1 MNTPSRK
8 DRRIGQRRWVQ
19 TVGLVGALTIGP
31 IGTYAKSLN
40 FKDIQI
46 FSVSRVR
53 SISGF
58 ALTPGKLH
66 YVTAGQPY
74 LFSAGIDL
82 KAPYPDLVV
91 RGVQETDF
99 SADRWSYTPR
109 LSIFHAR
116 TLSPHP
122 LSSSSVVAVDGR
134 FLRLRQIDLANKSE
148 WGSAEIG
155 YRRIHPPADPRG
167 KAPLHE
173 VERLQRDFVKALRAL
188 ASDGQTIVTGITP
201 LSATGKKVGKGAKG
215 VRNTVRYLATTAA
228 KGFPLVT
235 IRCRQGK
242 ALRCHFA
249 DHCWLPVPKGS
260 GTRLKDEAWMPVGVS
275 YLKKE
280 RLLLVAD
287 AHKVHR
293 YRFNSCYDIRHRG
306 TIHPPKE
313 IAAELTGI
321 AIDALDRLWL
331 STSGLDNHHAANI
344 YAWPRERWAP

>member
-1 MNTPSRK
+1 M
-8 DRRIGQRRWVQ
+8 
-19 TVGLVGALTIGP
+19 GLVGALTIGP

-40 FKDIQI
+40 FKDIEI

-53 SISGF
+53 GISGF

-74 LFSAGIDL
+74 LFSAGVDL

-122 LSSSSVVAVDGR
+122 LSASSVVTVDGR
-134 FLRLRQIDLANKSE
+134 FLRLRQIDLANKSG
-148 WGSAEIG
+148 WGSADIG
-155 YRRIHPPADPRG
+155 YRRIQPPADPRG

-173 VERLQRDFVKALRAL
+173 VERLQGKFVKALRAL
-188 ASDGQTIVTGITP
+188 ASDGQTIITGIAP
-201 LSATGKKVGKGAKG
+201 LTASGKRGAKS
-215 VRNTVRYLATTAA
+215 TVRYLATTAA

-242 ALRCHFA
+242 TLRCHFA
-249 DHCWLPVPKGS
+249 DHCWLPAPKGK
-260 GTRLKDEAWMPVGVS
+260 GKGWTPLGVS
-275 YLKKE
+275 YLAKE

-287 AHKVHR
+287 THKIHR
-293 YRFNSCYDIRHRG
+293 YRFNSCYDIRPRG
-306 TIHPPKE
+306 TITPPQE
-313 IAAELTGI
+313 IAELTGI
-321 AIDALDRLWL
+321 AIDAQDRLWL
-331 STSGLDNHHAANI
+331 STGGLDNHHAANI